1 MQILFRRHT
10 VFNGISH
17 LSCNVKCRVIISVNI
32 KTFNPFPDKPL
43 SKLQHNRFIT
53 EYKIFAPKTVMFAR
67 VKPVIPHNKAT

>member
-1 MQILFRRHT
+1 MPGDYIREY
-10 VFNGISH
+10 
-17 LSCNVKCRVIISVNI
+17 

-67 VKPVIPHNKAT
+67 VKPVIPHNKAI